1 MGSPLVVELA
11 EIKFADVENT
21 ALTTYKDPPTPT
33 DTLLTTELE
42 TFVINHTRMD
52 SSTSLTPLL
61 TTYNTP

>member
-11 EIKFADVENT
+11 EIRVADVENT
-21 ALTTYKDPPTPT
+21 ALTTSKTLPTPS

-52 SSTSLTPLL
+52 SSATLTP
-61 TTYNTP
+61 